1 MIKFASQIFLYLAV
15 ASVPLLF
22 IFFRL
27 VERGRKKALNLF
39 GDPKLVK
46 FLSLSVNRKNR
57 RLAQFF
63 ISLAVIFSLLAAA
76 RPQFGTRLE
85 EIKREGID
93 LVIALDLSNS
103 MYAEDVQ
110 PNRLLKAKYE
120 IRKLIEMLQGDR
132 VALVVFG
139 GEAYLQCPLTL
150 DYDAFLMLLDS
161 VDPTSIPVQGTAIA
175 RAIEVG
181 QKAFVQGELKHK
193 VMLLITDG
201 EDHQGD
207 PETAAEKARE
217 EGIKIYTVGIG
228 SPSGVPVPVY
238 NSAGQK
244 TGLKK
249 DMEGNIVT
257 TRLDEET
264 LQRVALATDGK
275 YYPAR
280 PGNAELEAITNQIA
294 GMETKE
300 LGAKKFTQY
309 EDRFQYPLALAL
321 LMLVLATLLP
331 QRRKIKGTLSDFVQQ
346 EEER

>member
-1 MIKFASQIFLYLAV
+1 MIRFASHIFLYLAV
-15 ASVPLLF
+15 AAVPF
-22 IFFRL
+22 MFFFFRL

-46 FLSLSVNRKNR
+46 FLSASVHRRNR
-57 RLAQFF
+57 RLSELFF
-63 ISLAVIFSLLAAA
+63 SLAVIFALLAAA

-103 MYAEDVQ
+103 MYAEDVK

-150 DYDAFLMLLDS
+150 DYEAFLMLLNA
-161 VDPTSIPVQGTAIA
+161 VDPTSVPVQGTAIA
-175 RAIEVG
+175 KAIETG
-181 QKAFVQGELKHK
+181 TKAFVQGELTHK

-201 EDHQGD
+201 EDHEGD
-207 PETAAEKARE
+207 PETAAEAARA

-228 SPSGVPVPVY
+228 SPAGVPVPQYDANGNKV
-238 NSAGQK
+238 
-244 TGLKK
+244 GLMK
-249 DMEGNIVT
+249 DRQGNMVT

-280 PGNAELEAITNQIA
+280 PGQAELEAITNQIA
-294 GMETKE
+294 GMDKKE
-300 LGAKKFTQY
+300 LDAKKFTQY
-309 EDRFQYPLALAL
+309 EDRFQYPLGLAIGL
-321 LMLVLATLLP
+321 AVLAALLP

-346 EEER
+346 EEME